1 MRRPSPRCFIYLCKN
16 ISTMSALQI
25 RRELH
30 EIIEIADDKWIAAVY
45 AMLRSLMEN
54 DQTIVAFTAAG
65 QPLTR
70 QDFIAQVRAAYAAG
84 KQGQTM
90 TSEEVLE
97 EIKTW

>member
-1 MRRPSPRCFIYLCKN
+1 
-16 ISTMSALQI
+16 MSVLQI

-30 EIIEIADDKWIAAVY
+30 EIIEVADDKWVAAVY
-45 AMLRSLMEN
+45 AMLHSLMEN
-54 DQTIVAFTAAG
+54 DQTVIAFTATG

-70 QDFIAQVRAAYAAG
+70 QDFVAQIRAAYAAG

-90 TSEEVLE
+90 TAQEVLE

>member
-1 MRRPSPRCFIYLCKN
+1 
-16 ISTMSALQI
+16 MSALQI
-25 RRELH
+25 RQELH
-30 EIIEIADDKWIAAVY
+30 EIIEVADEKWVVAIY

-70 QDFIAQVRAAYAAG
+70 QDFIAQIRAAYTAG

-90 TSEEVLE
+90 TAQEVLA
-97 EIKTW
+97 EIETW

>member
-1 MRRPSPRCFIYLCKN
+1 
-16 ISTMSALQI
+16 MSALQI
-25 RRELH
+25 RQELH
-30 EIIEIADDKWIAAVY
+30 EIIEVADEKWVVAIY

-70 QDFIAQVRAAYAAG
+70 QDFIAQIRAAYTAG

-90 TSEEVLE
+90 TAQDVLA
-97 EIKTW
+97 EIETW